1 MRSHVVAILILPLL
15 VGCSAKNVNSDAGH
29 LQADTL
35 QTQASNQQA
44 DEARSFSYEARQGKH
59 LYVKYCAVCHGTE
72 GKGDGFNAFNLDPK
86 PRDFTD
92 VRYMDAVS
100 DARLMETIIQG
111 GRGVNR
117 SVLMPSWGGRLTTS
131 EQTYVTAYVRSLGK
145 LMETHYLAVFNPL
158 QRHRQKPRPK
168 PGFLF
173 T

>member
-1 MRSHVVAILILPLL
+1 MKTLNVTCIILSLIA
-15 VGCSAKNVNSDAGH
+15 CSDNSGNITATKDSVRV
-29 LQADTL
+29 T
-35 QTQASNQQA
+35 
-44 DEARSFSYEARQGKH
+44 DESGIHAEVQSPTYEQRQGRH
-59 LYVKYCAVCHGTE
+59 LFLKYCAVCHGTE

-92 VRYMDAVS
+92 VRYMSALS

-145 LMETHYLAVFNPL
+145 LMESH
-158 QRHRQKPRPK
+158 
-168 PGFLF
+168 
-173 T
+173 